1 MKPTLV
7 EPSIKYILN
16 SELKT
21 SKYNKFLENSFLFN
35 ITLFTLF
42 CLLLLFLGWLFYK
55 DKQDPRAKRE
65 RERKKKEYIMSKLHM
80 YQKMKQEVYTN
91 IPG

>member
-21 SKYNKFLENSFLFN
+21 SRYNKFLENSFLFN
-35 ITLFTLF
+35 LTLFTLF
-42 CLLLLFLGWLFYK
+42 CLLVLFLGWLFYK

-65 RERKKKEYIMSKLHM
+65 RERKKKEYIMSKLHT

-91 IPG
+91 IPL

>member
-1 MKPTLV
+1 MRPTLV

-21 SKYNKFLENSFLFN
+21 SRYNKFLENSFLFN
-35 ITLFTLF
+35 LTLFTLF
-42 CLLLLFLGWLFYK
+42 CLLVIFLGWLFYK
-55 DKQDPRAKRE
+55 EKQDPRAKRE
-65 RERKKKEYIMSKLHM
+65 RERKKKEYIMSKLHT

>member
-1 MKPTLV
+1 MKPSLV

-21 SKYNKFLENSFLFN
+21 SRYHKFLENSFLFN
-35 ITLFTLF
+35 ITLFILF
-42 CLLLLFLGWLFYK
+42 CLIVAFISWLFYK
-55 DKQDPRAKRE
+55 GNQDPNLKKE
-65 RERKKKEYIMSKLHM
+65 RERKKKEYIMSKLHT

-91 IPG
+91 IPM

>member
-1 MKPTLV
+1 MRPTLV

-21 SKYNKFLENSFLFN
+21 SRYNKFLENSLFFN
-35 ITLFTLF
+35 IILFTLF
-42 CLLLLFLGWLFYK
+42 CLLLLFIGWLFYK
-55 DKQDPRAKRE
+55 GKQDPAVKKE
-65 RERKKKEYIMSKLHM
+65 RERKKREYIMSKLHT

-91 IPG
+91 IPA

>member
-1 MKPTLV
+1 MKPSLV

-21 SKYNKFLENSFLFN
+21 SRYHKFLENSFLFN
-35 ITLFTLF
+35 LTLFILF
-42 CLLLLFLGWLFYK
+42 CLLFVFISWLFYK
-55 DKQDPRAKRE
+55 GNQDPNVKKE
-65 RERKKKEYIMSKLHM
+65 RERKKKEYIMSKLHT

-91 IPG
+91 IPM

>member
-21 SKYNKFLENSFLFN
+21 SRYNKFLENSFLFN
-35 ITLFTLF
+35 LTLFTFF

-55 DKQDPRAKRE
+55 EKQDPHVKRE
-65 RERKKKEYIMSKLHM
+65 RERKKKEYIMSKLHT

>member
-1 MKPTLV
+1 MKPSLV

-21 SKYNKFLENSFLFN
+21 SRYHKFLENSFLFN
-35 ITLFTLF
+35 LTLFILF
-42 CLLLLFLGWLFYK
+42 CLLFMFICWLFYK
-55 DKQDPRAKRE
+55 GNQDPNVKKE
-65 RERKKKEYIMSKLHM
+65 RERKKKEYIMSKLHT

>member
-16 SELKT
+16 TELKT

-42 CLLLLFLGWLFYK
+42 CLLVLFLAWLFYK
-55 DKQDPRAKRE
+55 EKDPRAKKE
-65 RERKKKEYIMSKLHM
+65 RERKKKEYIMSKLHT